1 MCALLITVL
10 SGTLTRAAN
19 DLDLDSKVE
28 VSTVGCEVT
37 GLTEAELNKL
47 ISIQDA
53 RRAAPTRDPGQPIA
67 ISVKTKG
74 PVVATMGPP
83 GTDGLT
89 ALEVQKLETLRG
101 ESSRPSAPREA
112 GR

>member
-19 DLDLDSKVE
+19 DLDLNSKVE
-28 VSTVGCEVT
+28 VSTVGVEIT
-37 GLTEAELNKL
+37 GLTEAELNKF

-53 RRAAPTRDPGQPIA
+53 RRAGPTRDPGGPIA
-67 ISVKTKG
+67 MSVKTKG
-74 PVVATMGPP
+74 PVVTTMGSP
-83 GTDGLT
+83 GAHGLT

-101 ESSRPSAPREA
+101 KSSGPSAPRETA
-112 GR
+112 R